1 MQMTHFCTGV
11 TLMPNEIFSYVPYET
26 LSVERKKLSRL
37 YTFIWR
43 YIGKTI
49 SVSHGS
55 RYAMGL
61 FSRDGLL
68 LDLFAHEN
76 YTLECFMHDGIRAGS
91 NWLNIGYNAVRQG
104 IIGRESLCTIG
115 EENEFG
121 K

>member
-1 MQMTHFCTGV
+1 
-11 TLMPNEIFSYVPYET
+11 MPNEIFSYVPYET